1 MKKNVVFSL
10 NYLNEALI
18 CQSNEDI
25 SSLPTLPPPHPL
37 IPLTL
42 MLLNPGS
49 NTVNVSSQ
57 ACLYLSSFKA
67 CMN

>member
-25 SSLPTLPPPHPL
+25 SSLPTLPPPPPFDT
-37 IPLTL
+37 I
-42 MLLNPGS
+42 NIDAVKS
-49 NTVNVSSQ
+49 R
-57 ACLYLSSFKA
+57 K
-67 CMN
+67 